1 MNDAQSPWT
10 QKEVQTKAGSILS
23 QLLAADRKARSRFAK
38 EGREIARYGYA
49 PDFGFE
55 YQTLPRGAFFKA
67 KVALTAE
74 TIRVFGPYLYQ
85 QNPHRTA
92 SAVAW
97 ADEFTSDTTALMQD
111 YLNYSVNEYDY
122 YEGSRRCIDESI
134 SWGRAILLTRRHP
147 KKPQIVASQ
156 YVSVRDFF
164 VDGGALT
171 WPTITR
177 QTIRIVRPRA
187 ELLAEYP
194 EAEQTIRSMPKA
206 KRGDKDDCQLDWE
219 QQIPDIADCVEYFQ
233 TWSTVGLQR
242 YEGGKELAN
251 LLMKLSG
258 EAPDSPLTY
267 CFTVDGKFIHASE
280 WEIPFYIDGDWP
292 ITPLD
297 YYDHPDG
304 IWPVSP
310 LATAIGYQRAIN
322 WMVTLTMGKARFTMR
337 TLLALV
343 SSNGNGLG
351 EEEKD
356 KVLVGNDAEALTL
369 NINGAAENADIRK
382 YIQQFD
388 WNNDWMNSAIKF
400 IELMQQLYDNATGK
414 YAILYSGQT
423 QTQVRNASTAQMMDR
438 NSQSRIND
446 MRDRVVRW
454 QSLVARK
461 EAMGARF
468 LLTRKDI
475 GKIMGPDAAQRWG
488 FLIKPEQ
495 TDINAFIQKF
505 AASGIPLDQ
514 ATMMARERMEQAVD
528 LERWARETDY
538 SIEAD
543 SLKKRDIDAQIT
555 GLGELMNQ
563 AVPTMLGSMDPA
575 DRAMGFQTMAQY
587 HQAIGTPLDV
597 VNMFRQRAQQL
608 LTMPPPPPPG
618 SEPVGVPPTAEQGI
632 S

>member
-1 MNDAQSPWT
+1 MIDQQSPWAN
-10 QKEVQTKAGSILS
+10 KDVQTKAGSILS
-23 QLLAADRKARSRFAK
+23 QLLAADRKARARFAK
-38 EGREIARYGYA
+38 EGKEIARYGYA
-49 PDFGFE
+49 PDYGFE

-92 SAVAW
+92 TAVPW
-97 ADEFTSDTTALMQD
+97 ADEFTADTTALMGD
-111 YLNYSVNEYDY
+111 YLNYTVNEYDY
-122 YEGSRRCIDESI
+122 YGSSRRCVDESI
-134 SWGRAILLTRRHP
+134 AWGRAVVLTGRHP
-147 KKPQIVASQ
+147 KKQQVIASR

-171 WPTITR
+171 WDTITR
-177 QTIRIVRPRA
+177 QTIRIVKPRA

-194 EAEQTIRSMPKA
+194 DAAQVIRSMPKA
-206 KRGDKDDCQLDWE
+206 KRGDKDDCVLDWE

-233 TWSTVGLQR
+233 TWSSVGLQR

-251 LLMKLSG
+251 LLMKITG
-258 EAPDSPLTY
+258 AADDSPLSY
-267 CFTVDGKFIHASE
+267 CFTSDGKFISAMP
-280 WEIPFYIDGDWP
+280 WEVPFYIDDEWP

-304 IWPVSP
+304 IWPASP
-310 LATAIGYQRAIN
+310 LSTAIGYQRAIN
-322 WMVTLTMGKARFTMR
+322 WIVTLTMGKYRFTAR
-337 TLLALV
+337 TLMALV
-343 SSNGNGLG
+343 NSNANGLS
-351 EEEKD
+351 EEDKD
-356 KVLVGNDAEALTL
+356 KVLVGNDVEALTL
-369 NINGAAENADIRK
+369 NLNGSAEQADIRK

-388 WNNDWMNSAIKF
+388 WSNDWMGAAIKF

-461 EAMGARF
+461 EAMAARF
-468 LLTRKDI
+468 LLTRQDI
-475 GKIMGPDAAQRWG
+475 GKIMGPEAGQRWG

-495 TDINAFIQKF
+495 TDMNAFIQKF
-505 AASGIPLDQ
+505 AANGIPLDQ
-514 ATMMARERMEQAVD
+514 ATAMAREKMAQAVD

-555 GLGELMNQ
+555 GLTELMNQ
-563 AVPTMLGSMDPA
+563 AVPALIGSIDPA
-575 DRAMGFQTMAQY
+575 DRAMAFQTMAQY
-587 HQAIGTPLDV
+587 HQSIGTPLDV
-597 VNMFRQRAQQL
+597 VNMFRQRAQEL

-618 SEPVGVPPTAEQGI
+618 TPAVGVPPVAEQGI